1 MAHIQSV
8 EKIVSEFLVW
18 KGFTNTLRSFE
29 NETRNDRTKHFRV
42 DLILNSIQLAI
53 ASHDLNEL
61 REIWKTIETFF
72 FTKLEQNYTD
82 TLRKLESGE
91 IKSTSKSFLDV
102 FQLFYILFFR
112 SLQSLSRDSLQEQP
126 ARQDCR
132 ILQQNGSWNSLAS
145 WMARLLLFSIL

>member
-53 ASHDLNEL
+53 SSHDLQEL

-91 IKSTSKSFLDV
+91 IKSNTTLKILWMFFNFSHIN
-102 FQLFYILFFR
+102 LFSR
-112 SLQSLSRDSLQEQP
+112 SLQSLSRDSLQEWP
-126 ARQDCR
+126 NRQNR
-132 ILQQNGSWNSLAS
+132 
-145 WMARLLLFSIL
+145 

>member
-29 NETRNDRTKHFRV
+29 NETRNDRNKHFRV
-42 DLILNSIQLAI
+42 DLILNSIQAAI

-61 REIWKTIETFF
+61 REIWRTIESFF

-82 TLRKLESGE
+82 TLRKLESGWLN
-91 IKSTSKSFLDV
+91 SSKS
-102 FQLFYILFFR
+102 
-112 SLQSLSRDSLQEQP
+112 
-126 ARQDCR
+126 
-132 ILQQNGSWNSLAS
+132 
-145 WMARLLLFSIL
+145 SIYGN

>member
-1 MAHIQSV
+1 MAHIQNV

-29 NETRNDRTKHFRV
+29 NETRNDRKSHFRV

-53 ASHDLNEL
+53 TSHDLCEL

-82 TLRKLESGE
+82 TLRKLESG
-91 IKSTSKSFLDV
+91 L
-102 FQLFYILFFR
+102 
-112 SLQSLSRDSLQEQP
+112 
-126 ARQDCR
+126 
-132 ILQQNGSWNSLAS
+132 
-145 WMARLLLFSIL
+145 